1 MAVMHRIRIFHA
13 FLALSVLGA
22 YFSGEMGLVH
32 AWLGYGV
39 AVLILSRLIWALSGE
54 PQLGLARFHPSF
66 KDLHLKG
73 IMTHPAISQVLL
85 AGIAMSVIGATGT
98 GIMMD
103 KGRALQPSAISS
115 FSLSGENA
123 REGREGREDESGE
136 MTEEAHE
143 YLANLAIALVA
154 LHVLYLL
161 TFRLPLARFMLF
173 ANKSRK

>member
-39 AVLILSRLIWALSGE
+39 AVLILSRLIWALSGA

-73 IMTHPAISQVLL
+73 IMTHPTISQVLL

-123 REGREGREDESGE
+123 REGREDESGE
-136 MTEEAHE
+136 RTEEAHE

-173 ANKSRK
+173 ANKSGK

>member
-1 MAVMHRIRIFHA
+1 
-13 FLALSVLGA
+13 
-22 YFSGEMGLVH
+22 
-32 AWLGYGV
+32 
-39 AVLILSRLIWALSGE
+39 LSGA

-73 IMTHPAISQVLL
+73 IMNHPAISQVLL
-85 AGIAMSVIGATGT
+85 AGIAISVIGATGT

-103 KGRALQPSAISS
+103 NGRALQPSAISS
-115 FSLSGENA
+115 FPLSGENA
-123 REGREGREDESGE
+123 REGREDESDE

-161 TFRLPLARFMLF
+161 SFKLPLARFMLF

>member
-1 MAVMHRIRIFHA
+1 
-13 FLALSVLGA
+13 
-22 YFSGEMGLVH
+22 
-32 AWLGYGV
+32 
-39 AVLILSRLIWALSGE
+39 LSGA

-85 AGIAMSVIGATGT
+85 AGIALSVIGATGT

-103 KGRALQPSAISS
+103 KGRALQPSALSS
-115 FSLSGENA
+115 LSLSGENA
-123 REGREGREDESGE
+123 RDGRADESGE
-136 MTEEAHE
+136 IYEEAHE

>member
-1 MAVMHRIRIFHA
+1 MHEA
-13 FLALSVLGA
+13 
-22 YFSGEMGLVH
+22 
-32 AWLGYGV
+32 
-39 AVLILSRLIWALSGE
+39 
-54 PQLGLARFHPSF
+54 
-66 KDLHLKG
+66 LKG

-98 GIMMD
+98 CIMMN

-123 REGREGREDESGE
+123 REGREDESGE

-143 YLANLAIALVA
+143 YLANLAIALVV

>member
-1 MAVMHRIRIFHA
+1 
-13 FLALSVLGA
+13 LAA
-22 YFSGEMGLVH
+22 YFSAEMGLVH

-39 AVLILSRLIWALSGE
+39 AALILFRLIWALSGA

-85 AGIAMSVIGATGT
+85 AGIALSVIGATGT

-103 KGRALQPSAISS
+103 KGRALQPSALSS
-115 FSLSGENA
+115 FSLSDEN
-123 REGREGREDESGE
+123 GRERREDESDE
-136 MTEEAHE
+136 ITEEMHE
-143 YLANLAIALVA
+143 YLANLAIALVV

-161 TFRLPLARFMLF
+161 SFKLPLARFMLF
-173 ANKSRK
+173 ANKSGK